1 MAILSDDISI
11 NTMVGSGAFVFGN
24 LSVDGFVRIDGSV
37 DGNLE
42 TTGGAIIGENAKIRG
57 NITAKSVII
66 GGIIEGDV
74 VAPEGVHLFSSAV
87 IFGDVISRKIKV
99 DQNVIVQGYMISV
112 EDEQKFEEAKKQ
124 WSDRRAIADKNVF
137 GKLR

>member
-124 WSDRRAIADKNVF
+124 WADRRAIADKNVF